1 MITEIFTQ
9 KLIDNGEILFIG
21 VLSSIL
27 ATVFV
32 LSTRYFWY
40 KIISFYP
47 KNRLFFGIVNS
58 KEKCIIFQNR
68 LRDIKLENK
77 FLTPE
82 PNYSAFPKQEPKYQ
96 LRQLVP
102 YVLSAEDSKA
112 TAMVYNTLGEI
123 GKTNNIQ
130 SSYVDEDYDMWE
142 NPQFLIGGNWKT
154 MRVFNIFNPTYICN
168 EGKFIN
174 RITKKDFFQRTHDE
188 DLGLIQKVYNK
199 NNNKPIWILMGLR
212 GAGTAGA
219 AYILNRHWKLFGKLY
234 GKKAFGLIIRFD
246 DKDGYENSSIAD
258 YYPKP
263 IFFKRII
270 FYFSFKK
277 LKRLTDNVQ
286 NIK

>member
-1 MITEIFTQ
+1 MTAEIFMQ
-9 KLIDNGEILFIG
+9 KLIENSEILFIG
-21 VLSSIL
+21 ILSSIL

-40 KIISFYP
+40 KLISFYP
-47 KNRLFFGIVNS
+47 KNRLFYGIVNS

-68 LRDIKLENK
+68 LRDMKLENK

-82 PNYSAFPKQEPKYQ
+82 PNYSTFPNQGPKYQ

-112 TAMVYNTLGEI
+112 TAMVYNMLGVI

-130 SSYVDEDYDMWE
+130 SSYVDEDFDMWE

-154 MRVFNIFNPTYICN
+154 IRVFENHNPAYVCRDN
-168 EGKFIN
+168 KFIN
-174 RITKKDFFQRTHDE
+174 TINGKEFSPRSKDE
-188 DLGLIQKVYNK
+188 DLGLIQKTYNK
-199 NNNKPIWILMGLR
+199 NNNKPIWILMGYR

-219 AYILNRHWKLFGKLY
+219 AYILNRHWRLFGKLY
-234 GKKAFGLIIRFD
+234 GKKSFGLIIRFD
-246 DKDGYENSSIAD
+246 DKDGYENSAIAD

-263 IFFKRII
+263 TFFKRII
-270 FYFSFKK
+270 FYSSYKK
-277 LKRLTDNVQ
+277 LNGLTDN
-286 NIK
+286 